1 MVQNARALTPL
12 PRAPQ
17 AKLTERTNELDAA
30 KVCTTRVARIPVP
43 RPPSRTTEPEVSVH
57 QPYYLNR
64 DRHFGRTF
72 SLIPTC
78 SLFSPRQARNK
89 LMEEH
94 IESIGADRED
104 IVKVNLKVI
113 LWAVFFVVA
122 VLCAVGGA
130 AFHHEPAGKFAARA
144 LVQRWGGDGTCDGTC
159 AVADSSRGFFSNLLS
174 R

>member
-1 MVQNARALTPL
+1 MEDLFAHILSP
-12 PRAPQ
+12 AP
-17 AKLTERTNELDAA
+17 
-30 KVCTTRVARIPVP
+30 
-43 RPPSRTTEPEVSVH
+43 
-57 QPYYLNR
+57 
-64 DRHFGRTF
+64 F
-72 SLIPTC
+72 S
-78 SLFSPRQARNK
+78 FPRQARNK

-113 LWAVFFVVA
+113 LWAVIFVVA

-144 LVQRWGGDGTCDGTC
+144 LVQRWGGDGTCYGTC